1 MARGESRTVPIPG
14 EQRVFSLVL
23 ALVASPYGLTKR
35 ELLSSVYGYSG
46 RFRHGVIDPTLER
59 QFERDKEQIRSLGI
73 PVEAIDAPEE
83 PGNNQ
88 LTRYRIRKE
97 LLQQP
102 ESVRFSARELTLLRL
117 ASLAWAEGSLSAES
131 RRATM
136 KLESLGVG
144 LEVQH
149 LGIAPS
155 ISIPERAAPPLQR
168 AIDESRTV
176 RFEYRLPSRDAP
188 LERYVAPL
196 RLHRADGRWH
206 LIGHDLDREARRVFL
221 LSRITGEVRMTA
233 ERFDAALR
241 DGVEAAVVELEE
253 LRDTRRATVDVRDG
267 SVAQARLEQR
277 ARPGRSSEHRDPLR
291 LDLGTLDYAELAD
304 ELAGYGAEAA
314 AVAPGELRAGVIERL
329 RLVKRQHGQ
338 ASDAPGE
345 RDG

>member
-1 MARGESRTVPIPG
+1 MAHGEARTAPIPG

-46 RFRHGVIDPTLER
+46 RFRLGVTDPTLER

-83 PGNNQ
+83 SGNNQ

-97 LLQQP
+97 LLQLPQ
-102 ESVRFSARELTLLRL
+102 SVRFSARELTLLRL

-155 ISIPERAAPPLQR
+155 LSIPERAAPSLQR
-168 AIDESRTV
+168 AIDEGRAV
-176 RFEYRLPSRDAP
+176 RFEYRLPTRDAA
-188 LERYVAPL
+188 LERHVAPL

-206 LIGHDLDREARRVFL
+206 LIGHDLDRGTRRVFL

-241 DGVEAAVVELEE
+241 DGIEAAIAELVA
-253 LRDTRRATVDVRDG
+253 LRDTRRATVDVRAG

-277 ARPGRSSEHRDPLR
+277 ARPGHTTGDRDPLR

-304 ELAGYGAEAA
+304 ELAGYGADAT
-314 AVAPGELRAGVIERL
+314 AVAPEELRTGVIERL
-329 RLVKRQHGQ
+329 HLVRQQHAQ
-338 ASDAPGE
+338 DDDASGE